1 MNPNNSYAEI
11 LQQYPQYMTKDQMY
25 KVCHISKRTC
35 LYLLESGL
43 VPNEDSGKKT
53 RRFKIQTADVI
64 QYLEDREINPGLYRP
79 PEGYYKGNG
88 GNMESRRKNEL
99 LFPLTKENLLI
110 MRRFYK
116 ETLRNQ
122 SDVLTVNQVSAIIGY
137 SISSVERWCS
147 RQQLLCFNINQKYM
161 VPKEYLID
169 FLVSKRFIGISARSK
184 SHKMFNEQIN
194 KIIGAAPPDD
204 TK

>member
-1 MNPNNSYAEI
+1 MNPNNSYNEI

-25 KVCHISKRTC
+25 KVCHISKKTC
-35 LYLLESGL
+35 LFLLESGL
-43 VPNEDSGKKT
+43 VPNIDSGKKT

-79 PEGYYKGNG
+79 PAGYYKGNS
-88 GNMESRRKNEL
+88 GNIESRRKNEL
-99 LFPLTKENLLI
+99 LFPLTKENLLT

-116 ETLRNQ
+116 ETLRKQ

-137 SISSVERWCS
+137 SVSSVERWCS

-169 FLVSKRFIGISARSK
+169 FLVGKRFIKIPAKSK
-184 SHKMFNEQIN
+184 RHKKFNEQLN
-194 KIIGAAPPDD
+194 KIIEAAHMDNP
-204 TK
+204 K